1 MASKSNIALSPLA
14 LAGLTLICGLSV
26 ANVYFNQALLPV
38 FADTM
43 SVSIAE
49 VSWVATASQLG
60 YALGMLLIV
69 PLGDSFNPYRLC
81 RILLF
86 WTALMLGLS
95 SVAESLASLAAVS
108 VLICIGTCIPQV
120 LLPYIALLSPP
131 EKRSRN
137 ISLLQTGLVAGILL
151 SRSLA
156 SLLSE
161 HWGWQAV
168 YRCACVGMLVSAAIL
183 PCLLQVRRKA
193 GSSQSYVHLMSS
205 MIYLF
210 RSEPLLRLSCML
222 GASVFAAFSAFW
234 SIIAFKLQAAPLNMS
249 NSDIGIFSFWGGLAG
264 LITPA
269 TGRLCDR
276 FGTVTMSILSLLLS
290 FLAFLLL
297 LGYPE
302 KFGLLLGANLL
313 CFSLQLG
320 QVSNQSRIF
329 NLLNPENHSRLNT
342 VYMVC
347 NFCGGALGSAIGGV
361 LWQQYHWNGP
371 ILFGLSTSMLAAI
384 LLFGM
389 LHLHSKKRQNN

>member
-1 MASKSNIALSPLA
+1 MASKSSIKLSPLV
-14 LAGLTLICGLSV
+14 LAGLALICGLSV

-43 SVSIAE
+43 KVSIAE
-49 VSWVATASQLG
+49 VSWIATASQLG

-69 PLGDSFNPYRLC
+69 PLGDSLNPYRLC

-86 WTALMLGLS
+86 GTALMLGLS
-95 SVAESLASLAAVS
+95 SVVENLASLAAVS
-108 VLICIGTCIPQV
+108 VLICMGTCIPQV
-120 LLPYIALLSPP
+120 LLPYIASLSPA

-161 HWGWQAV
+161 LWGWQAV
-168 YRCACVGMLVSAAIL
+168 YRCACVGMLVSAAML
-183 PCLLQVRRKA
+183 PYLLQVRCKV
-193 GSSQSYVHLMSS
+193 GSSLNYTHLMSS

-222 GASVFAAFSAFW
+222 GGSLFAAFSAFW

-249 NSDIGIFSFWGGLAG
+249 NIDIGIFSFLGGLAG
-264 LITPA
+264 LITPVA
-269 TGRLCDR
+269 GGLCDR
-276 FGTVTMSILSLLLS
+276 FGTVTMSVVSLLLS
-290 FLAFLLL
+290 FFAFLLL

-302 KFGLLLGANLL
+302 KIGLLLGANLL

-329 NLLNPENHSRLNT
+329 NLLSTENHSRLNT

-361 LWQQYHWNGP
+361 LWQQYHWKGP
-371 ILFGLSTSMLAAI
+371 ILFGLSASMLAAI
-384 LLFGM
+384 LLFSM
-389 LHLHSKKRQNN
+389 LRLHSEKRQNS